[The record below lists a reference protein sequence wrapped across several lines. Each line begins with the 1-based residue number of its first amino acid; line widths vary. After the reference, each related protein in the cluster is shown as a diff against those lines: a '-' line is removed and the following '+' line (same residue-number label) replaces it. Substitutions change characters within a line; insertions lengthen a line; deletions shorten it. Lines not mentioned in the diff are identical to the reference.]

1 MHSFFLLLFEF
12 FKNRKW
18 LFLIVLTTTIGLS
31 IWSVTSIE
39 VETDINSALP
49 KSSEFKKYSSVAKDN
64 INLEVL
70 FGVEAQGY
78 NSYKTRQRL
87 DSIQELLTETLDGFI
102 FDIEY
107 DFSNREIDYS
117 EFFLDNIYYFLED
130 DDYKKIEPSLSKDSV
145 HERINFVSSQLK
157 SINSIYTR
165 SFLIKDPLSIGL
177 PKLLDNWNTKSAA
190 ITTNEGLLINET
202 EGLVLIRGTLVE
214 GLNYD
219 EKRNLQHLLESIKTE
234 LANSNIDFDFFS
246 SFLYEN
252 ENAQVIK
259 KDTRL
264 TLGILTIL
272 LVILLFYF
280 YRNIKITLFFVS
292 AVTLSFI
299 CGLAITSLFVD
310 SISGLAIAASSVLLG
325 IVVDYSFHVITHYSK
340 SRDLEETIKTITK
353 PLLIGSFTTVF
364 AFAAL
369 MYTESSILNDFG
381 LIALCTLSTS
391 AFINLTVLPLL
402 LKFLKLDISFNELG
416 QNIKAP
422 RVIKTAAT
430 SMSFGSIIFFFIIP
444 PQPLFDMDIKNL
456 GYFPENLIQ
465 AEQRISG
472 INPNLHKSVLIFIE
486 DESLGGALNKT
497 GILREHLHEFH
508 KEAIIQIN
516 DPEKFIIYPEKSKHK
531 ADQWNQFWRDKSQDL
546 ENNITLA
553 AKNNGLHSNVFQ
565 SFVNNTK
572 EVIIV
577 DSISLDLARDIGV
590 ERLITKTEEGYRVA
604 TTMIINKDSIEV
616 ISSKLPEIDGIY
628 LFDSSELAT
637 SVLDTVTKD
646 FNKLLLFT
654 SLLVFISLAI
664 LYGRLELA
672 LFSFFPMA
680 VIWIWV
686 LYISSAL
693 NINFNFVNVM
703 LATIIFG
710 LGDDYSIFVTDGL
723 LKKYKGNHDVGKT
736 YNTAIILSALTTT
749 FGTGVLF
756 FANHP
761 SLNSISAMSVIGMAS
776 IVIVTMI
783 VQPHIFDWFIIKRI
797 KKGLTPITLA
807 GLIITI
813 LDFMTFI
820 FGCLFIW
827 VLAGVF
833 IVIPISLKAKR
844 KAVNLF
850 VSRLARFILRISV
863 YIKKEK
869 FGFEKFDFSRPSI
882 IISNHVSFVD
892 IILALSLNEKVV
904 LVAKEW
910 VSRTPIM
917 GFVIKYSGHI
927 CVEYGEDKMME
938 EIKDRVTNGYSIF
951 FFPEGTRSPDGEL
964 KRFHKGAFHISKE
977 LKLDIQPVIFTGCE
991 HVSPKGDFIIK
1002 RGKMNVHVLD
1012 RISYDDPIMDNRL
1025 GIVCKDFKS
1034 LMSDKLHECRKI
1046 DYDMS
1051 YMGKRIFY
1059 NYIYK
1064 GTVLERYFKVKW
1076 RIESK
1081 NYKLCNE
1088 LIGDRKRI
1096 YDLGTGYGYF
1106 SFFMHYFDESREI
1119 TAVDFD
1125 KEKIDIAA
1133 NSAFKNDNLEFVHG
1147 KVEDVTFEDFDACV
1161 LYDVLHYIR
1170 AEKRIELFSSLIEK
1184 LNPEGIIIIR
1194 DGISNY
1200 TDSHSKTRF
1209 TEFISTKMIRFNKL
1223 ESDLDYM
1230 SLEEIEN
1237 LCTKFN
1243 LKSEIIQD
1251 SKSMSNI
1258 IITLKK
1264 AS

>member
-1 MHSFFLLLFEF
+1 MFFT
-12 FKNRKW
+12 
-18 LFLIVLTTTIGLS
+18 VLAVLASLS
-31 IWSVTSIE
+31 IFSTTSID

-49 KSSEFKKYSSVAKDN
+49 KSSAFKKYSSVAKDN

-70 FGVEAQGY
+70 FGVEAHDY
-78 NSYKTRQRL
+78 SSYSTRRQL
-87 DSIQELLTETLDGFI
+87 DSIQSILDETLNGFI
-102 FDIEY
+102 YDIEY
-107 DFSNREIDYS
+107 DFSNREFDYS
-117 EFFLDNIYYFLED
+117 EFYLDNIYYFLND
-130 DDYKKIEPSLSKDSV
+130 DDYLQLDASLKEDSIKA
-145 HERINFVSSQLK
+145 RIDFVSSQLK
-157 SINSIYTR
+157 SINSLYTR
-165 SFLIKDPLSIGL
+165 DFLIKDPLNIGL
-177 PKLLDNWNTKSAA
+177 PKLLDSWNTRSTS
-190 ITTNEGLLINET
+190 ITSNDGLLINES
-202 EGLVLIRGTLVE
+202 ENLVLFRGSLIE

-219 EKRNLQHLLESIKTE
+219 EKIELQQLLENIKSD
-234 LANSNIDFDFFS
+234 LSKSNIDFEFFS

-252 ENAQVIK
+252 ANACVIK

-264 TLGILTIL
+264 TLAILTAL
-272 LVILLFYF
+272 LVLLLFYF
-280 YRNIKITLFFVS
+280 YRNIRITLFFITTV
-292 AVTLSFI
+292 ALSFVF
-299 CGLAITSLFVD
+299 GLAITSLFVD

-340 SRDLEETIKTITK
+340 SKDLKETIQTITN

-369 MYTESSILNDFG
+369 MFTESSILNDFG
-381 LIALCTLSTS
+381 LIALCTLSS
-391 AFINLTVLPLL
+391 AAFINLTILPLL
-402 LKFLKLDISFNELG
+402 LRFLKLDLSFNDLG
-416 QNIKAP
+416 QNIKVP
-422 RVIKTAAT
+422 RVIKTLAI
-430 SMSFGSIIFFFIIP
+430 SLSFGSIIFFLIIP
-444 PQPLFDMDIKNL
+444 PQPTFDKDIKNL
-456 GYFPENLIQ
+456 GYFPDNLIKV
-465 AEQRISG
+465 EQRISG
-472 INPNLHKSVLIFIE
+472 INPSLHKSVILFIE
-486 DESLGGALNKT
+486 DSELEDALVSTAK
-497 GILREHLHEFH
+497 LRSHLEANHRG
-508 KEAIIQIN
+508 AIIQIN
-516 DPEKFIIYPEKSKHK
+516 EPEKFIITPEKSNEKAHK
-531 ADQWNQFWRDKSQDL
+531 WNQFWSNREFEVDDAI
-546 ENNITLA
+546 ENA
-553 AKNNGLHSNVFQ
+553 ARENGLNPRVFRSFIHSIQ
-565 SFVNNTK
+565 GVNS
-572 EVIIV
+572 V
-577 DSISLDLARDIGV
+577 DSISLDLAKDIGV
-590 ERLITKTEEGYRVA
+590 EKLITKTEEGYRVA
-604 TTMIINKDSIEV
+604 TTMIIDKDSLENIRAN
-616 ISSKLPEIDGIY
+616 LPAINGVY

-637 SVLDTVTKD
+637 SVLNTVTKD

-654 SLLVFISLAI
+654 SLLVFISLAV

-693 NINFNFVNVM
+693 NISFNFVNVM

-723 LKKYKGNHDVGKT
+723 LKKYKANKEVGKT

-761 SLNSISAMSVIGMAS
+761 SLNSISIMSVIGMVS

-783 VQPHIFDWFIIKRI
+783 VQPYIFKGFVLNRI
-797 KKGLTPITLA
+797 QKGLTPITLA

-820 FGCLFIW
+820 LGCLFIW
-827 VLAGVF
+827 VLSGVF
-833 IVIPISLKAKR
+833 MLIPISLKAKR
-844 KAVNLF
+844 RAVNLF

-869 FGFEKFDFSRPSI
+869 FGFEKFDFKNPSI

-892 IILALSLNEKVV
+892 IILALSLSHKVV

-938 EIKDRVTNGYSIF
+938 QIKQRVADGYSIF

-977 LKLDIQPVIFTGCE
+977 LKLDIHPVLFTGCE

-1012 RISYDDPIMDNRL
+1012 RIRYDDPIMDNRL
-1025 GIVCKDFKS
+1025 GIVCKDFKA
-1034 LMSDKLHECRKI
+1034 LMNEKLQECRKA
-1046 DYDMS
+1046 DYDMA

-1076 RIESK
+1076 KIESK
-1081 NYKLCNE
+1081 NYQYCNE
-1088 LIGDRKRI
+1088 IIGDRKRI

-1106 SFFMHYFDESREI
+1106 SFFLHYFDESRKI

-1125 KEKIDIAA
+1125 KEKIEIAS
-1133 NSAFKNDNLEFVHG
+1133 NSAFKTDNLEFIHG
-1147 KVEDVTFEDFDACV
+1147 RVEDVEFTSFDACV
-1161 LYDVLHYIR
+1161 LYDVLHYIN
-1170 AEKRIELFSSLIEK
+1170 AEKRLELFGTLVEK
-1184 LNPEGIIIIR
+1184 MNPNGVIIIR
-1194 DGISNY
+1194 EGISNY
-1200 TDSHSKTRF
+1200 AESHSKTRF
-1209 TEFISTKMIRFNKL
+1209 TEFISTKLLKFNKH
-1223 ESDLDYM
+1223 ENELDFM
-1230 SLEEIEN
+1230 SLEEVEM
-1237 LCTKFN
+1237 LCSKFN
-1243 LKSEIIQD
+1243 LESNIKQD
-1251 SKSMSNI
+1251 SKSMSNV

-1264 AS
+1264 LNP